1 MNVAILEKYEVE
13 LEELDVAR
21 VEILK
26 LEEEVKELE
35 EYKLEDY
42 LPEIE
47 DIPLEQLEAFEFQF
61 KRSGED
67 ELKKGNLLFIQK
79 GMVADEYTPEEYN
92 NMKLNMENYQLMEL
106 KLDHKDEL
114 HAVEIKRIEQSKENK
129 SKLHIKEVEKLIV
142 ERDYYKNSYY
152 YVRRQNKDF
161 LSLVMLSGKE
171 SMIKTVKD
179 AKNTEWKK

>member
-1 MNVAILEKYEVE
+1 
-13 LEELDVAR
+13 
-21 VEILK
+21 
-26 LEEEVKELE
+26 
-35 EYKLEDY
+35 
-42 LPEIE
+42 
-47 DIPLEQLEAFEFQF
+47 
-61 KRSGED
+61 
-67 ELKKGNLLFIQK
+67 
-79 GMVADEYTPEEYN
+79 MVADEYTPEEYN